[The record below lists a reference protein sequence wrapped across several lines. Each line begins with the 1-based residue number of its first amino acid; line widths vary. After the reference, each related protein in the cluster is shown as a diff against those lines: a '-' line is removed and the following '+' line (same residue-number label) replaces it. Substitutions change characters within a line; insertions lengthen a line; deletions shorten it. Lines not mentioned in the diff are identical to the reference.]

1 MKITFIN
8 RLLYKIEESNKAIK
22 IIIGAVIAITSSILF
37 LTIIIGFAVY
47 PWLFFFLLVEILFI
61 YPIYLLFRS
70 TNRLKV
76 IFISAIVFINLI
88 YIISFMRV
96 SSFSENY
103 SFFVS

>member
-1 MKITFIN
+1 MKVTFIN
-8 RLLYKIEESNKAIK
+8 NLLYKIEESNKAIK

-47 PWLFFFLLVEILFI
+47 PWLFPLFLVEFLFI
-61 YPIYLLFRS
+61 YPIYLLYRS

-76 IFISAIVFINLI
+76 IFISAIVFINLV

-96 SSFSENY
+96 SSLSEIY
-103 SFFVS
+103 SSFVS